1 MFYVKEKVNPS
12 TQITVELHD
21 DNIFC
26 ICPECGDEVEIDLVG
41 LFSTGEVDLYGTS
54 VYCEKCSKLKFK
66 DSSKADANI

>member
-12 TQITVELHD
+12 THITVELHD

-41 LFSTGEVDLYGTS
+41 LFSTGGVDLYGTS
-54 VYCEKCSKLKFK
+54 VYCEECSKLKVK
-66 DSSKADANI
+66 DLSKVNANI